1 MRYGILGTTQA
12 RHDDGT
18 PVDVGGARLRALLAA
33 LALAPGRARTTGALI
48 GEIWDTDPPADEH
61 GALQALVGRL
71 RRALGKDAVESVPGG
86 YRLSADPDDV
96 DLHRFERLAE
106 EGARA
111 LADGDPAK
119 AVDLLDAALALWR
132 GPALSDLPDATA
144 PAARAEARRLA
155 ARRARFAAVLAAG
168 VTVLVVGRPEPV
180 DG

>member
-48 GEIWDTDPPADEH
+48 GEIWATDPPADEH

-96 DLHRFERLAE
+96 DLYRFERLAE

-119 AVDLLDAALALWR
+119 
-132 GPALSDLPDATA
+132 
-144 PAARAEARRLA
+144 
-155 ARRARFAAVLAAG
+155 
-168 VTVLVVGRPEPV
+168 
-180 DG
+180 